1 MDALVDCQIE
11 DESERDRLRAK
22 PTCFVV
28 FGKPGVGKSTLAKMI
43 ATSWHC
49 VLIDDTDLL
58 QTHIKDK
65 TKEGTQILNM
75 LSEGECIPED
85 LVLQLVLAR
94 LNSPD
99 VQHYG
104 YVLSWLPFSEECKKI
119 PDLTELME
127 NLKPAPDFIFYI
139 KCPDNDLI
147 KRLSSLKQHPVT
159 GHLYSRDHWD
169 REEEFIVKKGN
180 ANQLVD
186 DEEEQ
191 EFEEA
196 ELLKTGMNDIDQLV
210 WMPKNL
216 PREALTRINKYK
228 ETLLRPLEDYVKKQK
243 HLYVLHLDGNKTPE
257 ELHLAVMT
265 LLESMAIKRVPV
277 PVLLYNNEMDEIQS
291 GSNDQQEHLLKT
303 MCSSRT
309 VAPGFLWR
317 RSRWGQTCPVALK
330 EGKNIPG
337 DIEFSVGFQDK
348 LYILSSQ
355 EAYMKFVT
363 NPRCYL
369 LPPMPRNVCKVSII
383 GPPQS
388 GKSTMC
394 RLLAQHVGAVVV
406 NVEELFAKARQ
417 EMLAKVKEET
427 VQAAIEK
434 IKKAVN
440 EDVTEDHPDVEA
452 MVFYAMEK
460 VKRSSSFFDLLA
472 DVLKKRV
479 KEIEEVDSDAEAKT
493 GWVFDNFPNN
503 PSHVEM
509 LRDADIMPD
518 VVFILR
524 DEGNQGVPEMK
535 EFKLR
540 IENKWTRMEQA
551 LPDNH
556 CILEIESKSPE
567 NLLQEMIQQMEKPF
581 RYVARMLSDTDP
593 QEYEDAEAEEHSDD
607 DAELKDEDER
617 GIQTTKRLLGDTKH
631 FCPVALKH
639 HNVLQP
645 CMDMYPTVYRERTFY
660 FSDSTARRSFIQKP
674 ELFTAQ
680 TEPLQPP
687 AVRVLLL
694 GVRGSE
700 KSAHGECVAH
710 ELGLFYINFR
720 QLLQNLIIAKTKK
733 QITYSDE
740 EMLIEKRCEFLEASM
755 KRSKKGDQKEMENC
769 SDFQPETVMTG
780 AELAIKAHLSDGA
793 PLSSKVLQTIVTPFW
808 KQEPFMSTGFIL
820 DGFPHDINQAKFMLE
835 KHLYPDV
842 VAVMETDVT
851 AVQKH
856 LLPIDLEKWRMQ
868 HLRYQNLRHEAKMTQ
883 KMKISKR
890 AELREGQ
897 EQHQARVQ
905 FRGREEEED
914 SSEEDEGLDDTEES
928 SSEEEEEM
936 ADMEGDDVKR
946 ELEMKIE
953 KRFETDE
960 TNIAGVTQLLRGY
973 KVPTLKISASR
984 QHETPQHLL
993 LRGIQPLLVNRESL
1007 FQTCQ
1012 PISVSL
1018 AHKLLLSCY
1027 KNHSAFGFWDPIQ
1040 LYKTRDAAVLP
1051 QWPLNT
1057 TYPLIHNQFIYFFA
1071 SKENLDEFMLNP
1083 LKYLRQPVPPPAL
1096 PIKIAVL
1103 GPPKSG
1109 KTTVAE
1115 TFAQKY
1121 GLVHLSIGSAMHMV
1135 LNDQGHTELAV
1146 QIGGYLSQG
1155 RAVPDE
1161 LAIQCLKVALLNPVC
1176 SLRGYVLD
1184 GFPVTLSQAK
1194 LMESESIIP
1203 LIVVE
1208 LELDEVEV
1216 NKRRLEDS
1224 AMPKQPHLKNDGSEI
1239 LHNSSDYFKEEVE
1252 HVRRYYQEQHQ
1263 NWFIFNGSKNKWWIF
1278 TNILKE
1284 VCISVKRMQSY
1295 TERTQSG
1302 RAACISRLCI
1312 TPKQLACQLGEFG
1325 QYCPVC
1331 LALHQHLVDLSDD
1344 TALTHAAEYRTHY
1357 YKLCDQ
1363 NHLQKFLS
1371 TPDQF
1376 VAPNCP
1382 HTLPQPHLLPRKL
1395 TEAQVK
1401 AKFPQQAEMQGFCP
1415 VTYKDG
1421 KQRYEALI
1429 QGSLEYAVEYKE
1441 RIYICESKQKQD
1453 TFMRIPETYWDQK
1466 LPVKVPPVCEPV
1478 SLTSLPNMG
1487 YLEQGVARP
1496 LIKAMTAAGIFKPK
1510 FPFLSIQRSAE
1521 IYVAYHLKAFNPKSP
1536 EHVRQMYKRKLALF
1550 EEDCALIPYLS
1561 SEMRGAY
1568 KPPGERSKD
1577 FEAKLNRFL
1586 ALEALGPQIDL

>member
-1 MDALVDCQIE
+1 
-11 DESERDRLRAK
+11 
-22 PTCFVV
+22 
-28 FGKPGVGKSTLAKMI
+28 
-43 ATSWHC
+43 
-49 VLIDDTDLL
+49 
-58 QTHIKDK
+58 
-65 TKEGTQILNM
+65 
-75 LSEGECIPED
+75 
-85 LVLQLVLAR
+85 
-94 LNSPD
+94 
-99 VQHYG
+99 
-104 YVLSWLPFSEECKKI
+104 
-119 PDLTELME
+119 
-127 NLKPAPDFIFYI
+127 
-139 KCPDNDLI
+139 
-147 KRLSSLKQHPVT
+147 
-159 GHLYSRDHWD
+159 
-169 REEEFIVKKGN
+169 
-180 ANQLVD
+180 
-186 DEEEQ
+186 
-191 EFEEA
+191 
-196 ELLKTGMNDIDQLV
+196 
-210 WMPKNL
+210 
-216 PREALTRINKYK
+216 
-228 ETLLRPLEDYVKKQK
+228 
-243 HLYVLHLDGNKTPE
+243 
-257 ELHLAVMT
+257 
-265 LLESMAIKRVPV
+265 
-277 PVLLYNNEMDEIQS
+277 
-291 GSNDQQEHLLKT
+291 
-303 MCSSRT
+303 
-309 VAPGFLWR
+309 
-317 RSRWGQTCPVALK
+317 
-330 EGKNIPG
+330 
-337 DIEFSVGFQDK
+337 
-348 LYILSSQ
+348 
-355 EAYMKFVT
+355 
-363 NPRCYL
+363 
-369 LPPMPRNVCKVSII
+369 
-383 GPPQS
+383 
-388 GKSTMC
+388 
-394 RLLAQHVGAVVV
+394 
-406 NVEELFAKARQ
+406 
-417 EMLAKVKEET
+417 
-427 VQAAIEK
+427 
-434 IKKAVN
+434 
-440 EDVTEDHPDVEA
+440 
-452 MVFYAMEK
+452 
-460 VKRSSSFFDLLA
+460 
-472 DVLKKRV
+472 
-479 KEIEEVDSDAEAKT
+479 
-493 GWVFDNFPNN
+493 
-503 PSHVEM
+503 
-509 LRDADIMPD
+509 
-518 VVFILR
+518 
-524 DEGNQGVPEMK
+524 
-535 EFKLR
+535 
-540 IENKWTRMEQA
+540 
-551 LPDNH
+551 
-556 CILEIESKSPE
+556 
-567 NLLQEMIQQMEKPF
+567 
-581 RYVARMLSDTDP
+581 MLSDTDP

-660 FSDSTARRSFIQKP
+660 FSDSTARHSFIQKP

-680 TEPLQPP
+680 TEPLQ
-687 AVRVLLL
+687 
-694 GVRGSE
+694 
-700 KSAHGECVAH
+700 
-710 ELGLFYINFR
+710 
-720 QLLQNLIIAKTKK
+720 TKK

-740 EMLIEKRCEFLEASM
+740 KMLIEKKYEFLEASM
-755 KRSKKGDQKEMENC
+755 KRSMKGDQKEMENC
-769 SDFQPETVMTG
+769 SDFQPETVMTE
-780 AELAIKAHLSDGA
+780 AELAIKAHFSDGK
-793 PLSSKVLQTIVTPFW
+793 PLSSAVLETVVTPFW

-820 DGFPHDINQAKFMLE
+820 DGFPHDISQAQFMLE

-856 LLPIDLEKWRMQ
+856 LLPINLEKWRM
-868 HLRYQNLRHEAKMTQ
+868 HRLRYHNLMHKAHKMTQ

-897 EQHQARVQ
+897 EQHQAMVQ

-928 SSEEEEEM
+928 SSSEEEEM
-936 ADMEGDDVKR
+936 EDWEVDYVKSV
-946 ELEMKIE
+946 LEMEIE

-960 TNIAGVTQLLRGY
+960 TNIAGVTELLSGY
-973 KVPTLKISASR
+973 NVPTLEISASR

-993 LRGIQPLLVNRESL
+993 LQGIQPLLVNRESL

-1027 KNHSAFGFWDPIQ
+1027 KYHSAFGFWDPIQ

-1096 PIKIAVL
+1096 PIKVAVL

-1263 NWFIFNGSKNKWWIF
+1263 NWFIFNGSKNKWWLF

-1284 VCISVKRMQSY
+1284 VCISVKHMQSY

-1312 TPKQLACQLGEFG
+1312 TPKQLAYQLGEFG

-1357 YKLCDQ
+1357 YRLCDQ

-1401 AKFPQQAEMQGFCP
+1401 AKFPQQAEMHGFCP

-1421 KQRYEALI
+1421 KQRYEALV

-1441 RIYICESKQKQD
+1441 RIYICESKQKRD
-1453 TFMRIPETYWDQK
+1453 TFTRIPETYWDQE
-1466 LPVKVPPVCEPV
+1466 LPVKVPPVCGPV

-1487 YLEQGVARP
+1487 YLEQGVAQP
-1496 LIKAMTAAGIFKPK
+1496 LITAMTAAGIFKPK

-1536 EHVRQMYKRKLALF
+1536 EHVRQMYKKKLALF

-1561 SEMRGAY
+1561 SEMGGAY
-1568 KPPGERSKD
+1568 KPPGERPKD

-1586 ALEALGPQIDL
+1586 ALGAPGARNDL